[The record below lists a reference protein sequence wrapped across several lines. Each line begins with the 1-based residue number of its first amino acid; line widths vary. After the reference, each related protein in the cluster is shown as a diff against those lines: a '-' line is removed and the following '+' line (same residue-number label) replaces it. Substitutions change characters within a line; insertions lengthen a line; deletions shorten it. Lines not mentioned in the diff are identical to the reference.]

1 MGLEVA
7 TAEALKNRPEL
18 EQLDINADINQIDQ
32 RFYRN
37 QTKPQI
43 DLVGTYTS
51 QGLAGT
57 PTAASLDTSGNTVV
71 IPNLQG
77 GIINSLGNL
86 FQNDYPTYRIGVNI
100 SLPWGNHT
108 AKANLGRSL
117 SEGERIANQRQQAEQ
132 TVEADVR
139 NALEAIRAA
148 EARLSAAA
156 AGREAANKL
165 YESEQRQ
172 FRAGTTTLFL
182 VLQRQQDLLSA
193 RGRELLAQ
201 TQLNRAISDFYR
213 ATGTTLKVNNISIT
227 NSTNIEKK

>member
-1 MGLEVA
+1 TQAQLATFEQNIFTAQQVVTNVENTLKTLMLPDRTSAEWRRPITPVAPVALDSPKMGLEVA

-43 DLVGTYTS
+43 DLVGTYTT
-51 QGLAGT
+51 QGLSGT
-57 PTAASLDTSGNTVV
+57 PTSASLDTNGNTVV

-86 FQNDYPTYRIGVNI
+86 FQNDYPTYRVGVNI

-132 TVEADVR
+132 IVEADVR

-148 EARLSAAA
+148 EARL
-156 AGREAANKL
+156 
-165 YESEQRQ
+165 
-172 FRAGTTTLFL
+172 
-182 VLQRQQDLLSA
+182 
-193 RGRELLAQ
+193 
-201 TQLNRAISDFYR
+201 
-213 ATGTTLKVNNISIT
+213 
-227 NSTNIEKK
+227 

>member
-1 MGLEVA
+1 AQEDVTRQENTLKTILLPDRTAKEWSQPITPVSPIALEAPRVGLEVA

-132 TVEADVR
+132 TVEAD
-139 NALEAIRAA
+139 
-148 EARLSAAA
+148 
-156 AGREAANKL
+156 
-165 YESEQRQ
+165 
-172 FRAGTTTLFL
+172 
-182 VLQRQQDLLSA
+182 
-193 RGRELLAQ
+193 
-201 TQLNRAISDFYR
+201 
-213 ATGTTLKVNNISIT
+213 
-227 NSTNIEKK
+227 